1 MPIDCSNLKGIENN
15 LEISN
20 YIKTIEFGDEVQH
33 ISATVAFENELKINT
48 LNIQKTSD
56 GYFYCCV
63 DELTR
68 EAYYKELYNV

>member
-1 MPIDCSNLKGIENN
+1 MYMKNNSKFIDMMRGGIVKFSQYE
-15 LEISN
+15 LW
-20 YIKTIEFGDEVQH
+20 TILLHQ
-33 ISATVAFENELKINT
+33 NELKINT

-68 EAYYKELYNV
+68 EGYYKELYNVQSER